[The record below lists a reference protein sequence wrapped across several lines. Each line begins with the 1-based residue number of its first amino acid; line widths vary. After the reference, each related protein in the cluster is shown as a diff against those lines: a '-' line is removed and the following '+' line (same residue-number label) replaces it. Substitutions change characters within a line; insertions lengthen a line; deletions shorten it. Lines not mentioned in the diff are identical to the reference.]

1 MPPARRPAALG
12 LSRDDAPVRSRFV
25 GVGAQGLVG
34 FEVHVAF
41 DGKAER
47 AAKITDLVHAHESQF
62 RRSHPKIAEAESDV
76 AVRAVVS
83 GRAGILVV

>member
-1 MPPARRPAALG
+1 MCTRLG
-12 LSRDDAPVRSRFV
+12 

-47 AAKITDLVHAHESQF
+47 AAEIADLVHAD
-62 RRSHPKIAEAESDV
+62 EANLG
-76 AVRAVVS
+76 AA
-83 GRAGILVV
+83 